1 MADDPK
7 KQLLPLLALTLLMG
21 LAYAGLKLFGEPA
34 PEAGTDAAALATG
47 DGTGSTAS
55 SPAPSAEA
63 RATRAAR
70 AQTAQIETE
79 HFIATFTN
87 LNTAVTSLRVK
98 GDRFRRA
105 DGELHEMVTTDQE
118 QYLPLR
124 LGLGDAVDGGGVSG
138 GIRIPEDAVWTM
150 TQPGPNQVRF
160 ELEADGFTITRQW
173 EAGGAPYQLWSTVRI
188 QNGSRGTRPVR
199 VSVRSAHYVSRE
211 AEGSTFLGRP
221 SDVASFGQCYFGDED
236 HERFDRKELDD
247 DNPSHFGAGF
257 APNAGW
263 AAITNQYFAT
273 LIAAEDDAAER
284 CQIWMDNR
292 GRPQAV
298 GTLFEVALRY
308 PRVELA
314 PGADHVTRTAVYM
327 GPKDLD
333 AMHAFGHK
341 ATAAVDLGWFTFI
354 AEGLVWLLRSIFN
367 LVGNWGLAIVL
378 LTFLVKLV
386 LYPLTAASFKNMA
399 KMSELKPH
407 LDAINAKYGDDREA
421 KGQATMALYREHK
434 VNPFAGCL
442 PMLLQMPI
450 WFALYQSLSTNL
462 ELYHSPFALFWTDL
476 SARDPYFVLPLLLG
490 VLMFVQQKLTPTAS
504 MDPQQAKVMLYMMP
518 IMITGFMLFLPAGL
532 CLYMVTNSVLSIS
545 QQHYIRVTHAAAV
558 ANKTPAGPA

>member
-7 KQLLPLLALTLLMG
+7 KQLIPLLAFTVLIG
-21 LAYAGLKLFGEPA
+21 LAYAGLKLFGDPA
-34 PEAGTDAAALATG
+34 PEAAAGETAADTSGTRAPSA
-47 DGTGSTAS
+47 AS
-55 SPAPSAEA
+55 SQSAEA
-63 RATRAAR
+63 RAARAAS
-70 AQTAQIETE
+70 ATTAQIETD

-87 LNTAVTSLRVK
+87 LNTAVTSMRVK
-98 GDRFRRA
+98 GERFRGPTG
-105 DGELHEMVTTDQE
+105 DLHEMVSTE
-118 QYLPLR
+118 LERYLPLN
-124 LGLGDAVDGGGVSG
+124 LELGGVN
-138 GIRIPEDAVWTM
+138 IPEGAVWTL
-150 TQPGPNQVRF
+150 TQPAPNLVRF

-173 EAGGAPYQLWSTVRI
+173 EAGTSPYQLWSTVRI
-188 QNGSRGTRPVR
+188 HNNGRVARPVR
-199 VSVRSAHYVSRE
+199 VNVRTAHYVSRE

-221 SDVASFGQCYFGDED
+221 SDTASFGQCFFGDDE
-236 HERFDRKELDD
+236 HERFDRSELDD
-247 DNPSHFGAGF
+247 DNPSSFAAGF
-257 APNAGW
+257 GPRAGW
-263 AAITNQYFAT
+263 TAITNQYFAT

-284 CQIWMDNR
+284 CQVWMDNR

-298 GTLFEVALRY
+298 GTLFETALRY
-308 PRVELA
+308 PRVELEA
-314 PGADHVTRTAVYM
+314 GQDHLVRTAVYM

-333 AMHAFGHK
+333 AMHAFGHQ

-421 KGQATMALYREHK
+421 KGAATMALYKEYK

-490 VLMFVQQKLTPTAS
+490 VLMFVQQKLTPTAT

-532 CLYMVTNSVLSIS
+532 CLYMVTNSVLSIA
-545 QQHYIRVTHAAAV
+545 QQHYIRVQHAASV

>member
-7 KQLLPLLALTLLMG
+7 KQLIPLLAFTVLIG
-21 LAYAGLKLFGEPA
+21 LAYAGLKLFGDPA
-34 PEAGTDAAALATG
+34 PEAAAGETAADAGGARAPS
-47 DGTGSTAS
+47 GSS
-55 SPAPSAEA
+55 SPSAEA
-63 RATRAAR
+63 RAARAASAR
-70 AQTAQIETE
+70 TAQIETE

-87 LNTAVTSLRVK
+87 LNTAVTSMRVK
-98 GDRFRRA
+98 GERFRGPTG
-105 DGELHEMVTTDQE
+105 DLHEMVSTE
-118 QYLPLR
+118 LERYLPLN
-124 LGLGDAVDGGGVSG
+124 LDLGGVN
-138 GIRIPEDAVWTM
+138 IPADAVWTL
-150 TQPGPNQVRF
+150 TQPAPNLVRF

-173 EAGGAPYQLWSTVRI
+173 EAGTSPYQLWSTVRI
-188 QNGSRGTRPVR
+188 RNNGRVARPVR
-199 VSVRSAHYVSRE
+199 VNVRTAHYVSRE

-221 SDVASFGQCYFGDED
+221 SDFASFGQCFFGEDE
-236 HERFDRKELDD
+236 HERFDRSELDD
-247 DNPSHFGAGF
+247 DNPSHFAAGF
-257 APNAGW
+257 GPRAGW
-263 AAITNQYFAT
+263 TAITNQYFAT

-284 CQIWMDNR
+284 CQVWMDNR

-298 GTLFEVALRY
+298 GTLFETALRY
-308 PRVELA
+308 PRVALEA
-314 PGADHVTRTAVYM
+314 GRDHLVRTAVYM

-333 AMHAFGHK
+333 AMHAFGHQ

-399 KMSELKPH
+399 RMSELKPH
-407 LDAINAKYGDDREA
+407 LDAINAKHGDDREA
-421 KGQATMALYREHK
+421 KGQATMALYKEYK

-476 SARDPYFVLPLLLG
+476 SARDPYFVLPLVLG
-490 VLMFVQQKLTPTAS
+490 VLMFVQQKLTPTAT
-504 MDPQQAKVMLYMMP
+504 MDPAQAKVMLYMMP

-532 CLYMVTNSVLSIS
+532 CLYMVTNSVLSIA
-545 QQHYIRVTHAAAV
+545 QQHYIRVQHAASV

>member
-7 KQLLPLLALTLLMG
+7 KQLLPLLALTLLIG
-21 LAYAGLKLFGEPA
+21 LAYAGLKLFGTPA
-34 PEAGTDAAALATG
+34 PEAGTSTEAAAGEANAR
-47 DGTGSTAS
+47 STAS
-55 SPAPSAEA
+55 VNATSSAEA
-63 RATRAAR
+63 RAAR
-70 AQTAQIETE
+70 VANARTAQVETE
-79 HFIATFTN
+79 HFVATFTN
-87 LNTAVTSLRVK
+87 LNTAVSSMRIK

-105 DGELHEMVTTDQE
+105 DGELHEMVSTE
-118 QYLPLR
+118 VERYLPLS
-124 LGLGDAVDGGGVSG
+124 LELGGV
-138 GIRIPEDAVWTM
+138 RIPEDAVWTL
-150 TQPGPNQVRF
+150 TQPAPNQVRF
-160 ELEADGFTITRQW
+160 ELEVDGFTITRQW

-188 QNGSRGTRPVR
+188 RNTSRGTRPVR
-199 VSVRSAHYVSRE
+199 VNVRSAHYVSRE

-221 SDVASFGQCYFGDED
+221 SDMASFTQCYFGDEE
-236 HERFDRKELDD
+236 HERFDRNELDD
-247 DNPSHFGAGF
+247 DNPSSFAAGF
-257 APNAGW
+257 APRAGW

-284 CQIWMDNR
+284 CQMWLDNR
-292 GRPQAV
+292 GSPVAV

-314 PGADHVTRTAVYM
+314 AGDDYMVRTPIYM

-421 KGQATMALYREHK
+421 KGAATMALYKEHK

-490 VLMFVQQKLTPTAS
+490 ALMFVQQKLTPTAT
-504 MDPQQAKVMLYMMP
+504 MDPQQAKIMLYMMP

-532 CLYMVTNSVLSIS
+532 CLYMVTNSVLSIA
-545 QQHYIRVTHAAAV
+545 QQHYIRVQHAAAV
-558 ANKTPAGPA
+558 AKKAPAGPA